1 VSKESIAVLRGF
13 VFGEMLSQVLNAIT
27 GLLLVRWL
35 TVEQFAQ
42 YSLTNAFQTTAQQFV
57 EFGLGGSLVALVGQ
71 QISDKRR
78 MGRLIAAGTNIRR
91 RMLLVVGA
99 ICVFA
104 FPYWFVQKGW
114 PLGSG
119 LLLTVAV
126 LGYLVASGLVT
137 YYSPPLTIHRQM
149 PVIYRIK
156 LLSDAARLA
165 CLAAAHA
172 ANVLFVPVA
181 ALLNVVVLWMNGI
194 QLKRAA
200 APYHEAP
207 VGHVLE
213 EEGEIRR
220 FIRPIMP
227 GVVFAAM
234 QGQLALF
241 LAAWFGQTTTIAEV
255 GALSRLGII
264 LGFFGA
270 ANSMLIAPYIARQPA
285 KNLLAHY
292 MPVIAGALT
301 ISLALYFAAW
311 VLPDLFL
318 RVLGPNYSGS
328 HGALLAMVSATAI
341 NYLNSVFWTLN
352 AARKWVYWW
361 MPVISIP
368 GTLVVQAFGLWVFD
382 VSTAVGV
389 FQVMLVT
396 AVFTLFT
403 RCLVT
408 VRGFVVESRVER

>member
-1 VSKESIAVLRGF
+1 
-13 VFGEMLSQVLNAIT
+13 VLNALT

-35 TVEQFAQ
+35 SVEQFAQ

-91 RMLLVVGA
+91 RMLVVVGT
-99 ICVFA
+99 ICAFV

-137 YYSPPLTIHRQM
+137 YYLPPLTIHREM

-156 LLSDAARLA
+156 LVSATVRLA
-165 CLAAAHA
+165 CYAAAHL
-172 ANVLFVPVA
+172 ANVLLAPMA
-181 ALLNVVVLWMNGI
+181 ALLNAAVLWMSGI

-200 APYHEAP
+200 APYHEVPTGRA
-207 VGHVLE
+207 LE
-213 EEGEIRR
+213 EEHEILRY
-220 FIRPIMP
+220 IRPIMP
-227 GVVFAAM
+227 GVVFAAI
-234 QGQLALF
+234 QDQLALF

-255 GALSRLGII
+255 GALSRLGVI

-270 ANSMLIAPYIARQPA
+270 ANGMIIAPFVARLSVQALFPRYMLIIMGASGIA
-285 KNLLAHY
+285 
-292 MPVIAGALT
+292 IALC
-301 ISLALYFAAW
+301 FAAW
-311 VLPDLFL
+311 WVPDLFL
-318 RVLGPNYSGS
+318 KVLGPNYAGS
-328 HGALLAMVSATAI
+328 HAALLFMVGSTAI
-341 NYLNSVFWTLN
+341 LYLNSVLWTMN
-352 AARKWVYWW
+352 AARKWIYWW

-368 GTLVVQAFGLWVFD
+368 GTIVFQVAGVWLFD

-389 FQVMLVT
+389 FQTML
-396 AVFTLFT
+396 LGSIYSLLT
-403 RCLVT
+403 RIV
-408 VRGFVVESRVER
+408 VSVYGFAKA